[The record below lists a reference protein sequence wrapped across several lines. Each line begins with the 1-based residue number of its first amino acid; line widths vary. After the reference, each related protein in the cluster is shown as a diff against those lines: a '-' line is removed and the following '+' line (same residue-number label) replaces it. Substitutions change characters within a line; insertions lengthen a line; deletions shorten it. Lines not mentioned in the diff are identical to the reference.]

1 MAKVIDELLIGV
13 SVDADE
19 REFNEVQSGFDQI
32 KSSALSLGAVLAG
45 GLSIDAIL
53 GKTNELA
60 AEWDGL
66 AKTTQA
72 FEIDPIL
79 LQNLQH
85 VSESLGGS
93 KDDALG
99 LLTNLRSVAKGLE
112 YGNLG
117 YLEELTKITGKD
129 VISLFKGDEE
139 DILKNLLNLFSE
151 MNTSDRQAAFGEMG
165 LGVGEMNLLQ
175 KSVEQYDDLLKR
187 SEYLG
192 NITKENTTRAEN
204 LQQAYTDAAKASDA
218 AWQDFYGNLMEG
230 STKSLNYI
238 TDKLVEARKAQEGS
252 EGFFQTYQAA
262 GGEVVEST
270 FADIIGS
277 LFDKIAPEDW
287 RSNPMFSKEALESS
301 ISNSE
306 SNQSSSVSNTTNQ
319 SSSVNNTNN
328 KSSSSVNNYNNITIQ
343 ASGLT
348 EKQMEGVVYKVINGA
363 ANQTEQDLKV
373 NSQ

>member
-32 KSSALSLGAVLAG
+32 KSSALSLGAAIAG

-151 MNTSDRQAAFGEMG
+151 MNTSDRQAAFGKMG

-175 KSVEQYDDLLKR
+175 KSVEQYDALLER

-230 STKSLNYI
+230 STQSLNYI

-252 EGFFQTYQAA
+252 EGFFQTYQTA
-262 GGEVVEST
+262 GGEVAQSVASDLYGRFMD
-270 FADIIGS
+270 FAGPD
-277 LFDKIAPEDW
+277 DW
-287 RSNPMFSKEALESS
+287 RTNPMLSRDAM
-301 ISNSE
+301 
-306 SNQSSSVSNTTNQ
+306 QQTTN
-319 SSSVNNTNN
+319 
-328 KSSSSVNNYNNITIQ
+328 SSSSRSVVNHNNITIQ